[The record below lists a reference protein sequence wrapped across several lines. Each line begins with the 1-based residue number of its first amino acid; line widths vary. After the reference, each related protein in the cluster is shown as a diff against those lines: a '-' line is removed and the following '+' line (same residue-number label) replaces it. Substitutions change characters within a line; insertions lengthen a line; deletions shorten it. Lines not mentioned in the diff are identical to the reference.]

1 MLFRSAE
8 RGDWSRPQYNQRR
21 MQRRQA
27 ISVLLGALTR
37 VDAKASG
44 SLDRFLGST
53 RGAAVLVDVR
63 SRRLIAVGGADIAAR
78 SLMPPGSTLKP
89 MVLAALLRSGKLSAD
104 ASFPCPR
111 RLRIVNRT
119 LDCSHPVLAAPMRID
134 SALAYSC
141 NCFVAHAAEQFGPGE
156 LAQELAGSG
165 LASRTSWF
173 GNEFGNGEAVGTI
186 RSGVGPN
193 SQRAQALGEDGILVT
208 AAGLAAAYRLLALR
222 INSPEMQPI
231 LAGLEG
237 AVEYGTAQNARV
249 SGVVSA
255 EKLAGK
261 TGTSRTAAGEPVAW
275 FAGFWPSRAAETV
288 VTVMVPGHSGG
299 TDAAPVAGRILDAY
313 RSGRL

>member
-1 MLFRSAE
+1 
-8 RGDWSRPQYNQRR
+8 

-27 ISVLLGALTR
+27 ISVLLGALAQ

-44 SLDRFLGST
+44 SLDRFSRLDPGRGCFGRCSQPPADRRRWSRHRGEITHTT
-53 RGAAVLVDVR
+53 RFNAKPLVV
-63 SRRLIAVGGADIAAR
+63 
-78 SLMPPGSTLKP
+78 
-89 MVLAALLRSGKLSAD
+89 AALLRSGKLSAE

-111 RLRIVNRT
+111 RLRIGNRT
-119 LDCSHPVLAAPMRID
+119 LDCSHPLLAVPMRID

-173 GNEFGNGEAVGTI
+173 GNEEAVGTI
-186 RSGVGPN
+186 RPGVGPN
-193 SQRAQALGEDGILVT
+193 AQRVQALGEDGILVT
-208 AAGLAAAYRLLALR
+208 TAELAAAYRLLALK

-237 AVEYGTAQNARV
+237 AVEFGTAQNVRV
-249 SGVVSA
+249 SAATSGGTPGG
-255 EKLAGK
+255 KLAGK
-261 TGTSRTAAGEPVAW
+261 TGSVLSAAGEPVAW
-275 FAGFWPSRAAETV
+275 FAGFWPSRAPETV

-299 TDAAPVAGRILDAY
+299 ADAAPIAGRILEAY
-313 RSGRL
+313 RAGRL

>member
-1 MLFRSAE
+1 
-8 RGDWSRPQYNQRR
+8 
-21 MQRRQA
+21 MQRRHA
-27 ISVLLGALTR
+27 ISVLLGGLTQIH
-37 VDAKASG
+37 AKASA

-63 SRRLIAVGGADIAAR
+63 SRRLIAVGGPDIAAR

-89 MVLAALLRSGKLSAD
+89 LVVAALLGSGKLSAD

-111 RLRIVNRT
+111 RLRIGNRT
-119 LDCSHPVLAAPMRID
+119 LDCSHPVLAVPMRID

-141 NCFVAHAAEQFGPGE
+141 NCFIAHAAEQFGPGE
-156 LAQELAGSG
+156 FAQVLAGSG

-173 GNEFGNGEAVGTI
+173 GNEEAVGTI
-186 RSGVGPN
+186 RPGVGPN
-193 SQRAQALGEDGILVT
+193 AQRLQALGEDGILAT
-208 AAGLAAAYRLLALR
+208 AAGLAAAYRLLALK

-237 AVEYGTAQNARV
+237 AVEFGTAQNARV
-249 SGVVSA
+249 SGATSGEVSGR
-255 EKLAGK
+255 KLAGK
-261 TGTSRTAAGEPVAW
+261 TGSVVTSSGEPVAW

-299 TDAAPVAGRILDAY
+299 ADAAPVAGRILEAY
-313 RSGRL
+313 RAGRL